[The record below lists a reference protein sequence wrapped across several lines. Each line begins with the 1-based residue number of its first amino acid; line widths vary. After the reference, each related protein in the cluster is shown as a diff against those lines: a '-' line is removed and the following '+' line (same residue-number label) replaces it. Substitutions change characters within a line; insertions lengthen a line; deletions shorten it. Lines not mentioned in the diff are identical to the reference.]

1 MLCLLEV
8 KRKTKV
14 LTFDN
19 KTLVN
24 IISKKGY
31 HFYTPSRGVN
41 SNVRGGAE
49 KQFFS
54 LQWCSCAQLE
64 LLCCLKSL
72 ESFLTK
78 NGRMGNEKFCSGVFS

>member
-24 IISKKGY
+24 IISKFEVERKSS
-31 HFYTPSRGVN
+31 FSA
-41 SNVRGGAE
+41 SNGAVVL
-49 KQFFS
+49 S
-54 LQWCSCAQLE
+54 
-64 LLCCLKSL
+64 
-72 ESFLTK
+72 
-78 NGRMGNEKFCSGVFS
+78 